1 MYDIKNR
8 RGGRFMKQL
17 IQITT
22 IPIAYE
28 MQIEKAKIEHH
39 EGTANLEISSNQAG
53 HMQIKSQP
61 IKLNLDTYESGN
73 ALLNGSLGI
82 AKQGNGSP
90 VIYQATVSMD
100 QEGQLLLKGKI
111 SDNLNRV
118 DATKQAVASDR
129 QVSESPAD
137 LTIRYQMDKMN
148 FDMKIANGNF
158 EFIPGNI
165 NIEITQY
172 PDVQI
177 EYVGGPIY
185 VPPSADPNFE
195 GVDVRA

>member
-1 MYDIKNR
+1 M
-8 RGGRFMKQL
+8 
-17 IQITT
+17 
-22 IPIAYE
+22 
-28 MQIEKAKIEHH
+28 
-39 EGTANLEISSNQAG
+39 
-53 HMQIKSQP
+53 
-61 IKLNLDTYESGN
+61 
-73 ALLNGSLGI
+73 
-82 AKQGNGSP
+82 
-90 VIYQATVSMD
+90 
-100 QEGQLLLKGKI
+100 
-111 SDNLNRV
+111 

>member
-1 MYDIKNR
+1 
-8 RGGRFMKQL
+8 MKPL

-28 MQIEKAKIEHH
+28 MQIEKAKFERH

-73 ALLNGSLGI
+73 ALLGSSLGI
-82 AKQGNGSP
+82 GEKGNGSP
-90 VIYQATVSMD
+90 VMYQATVSVD
-100 QEGQLLLKGKI
+100 GDGQLLLKGKI
-111 SDNLNRV
+111 SDNLNKGNV
-118 DATKQAVASDR
+118 VPQISTASEATPVKQ
-129 QVSESPAD
+129 AD

-148 FDMKIANGNF
+148 FDMKVANGNF
-158 EFIPGNI
+158 EFIPGTI
-165 NIEITQY
+165 NVEITQY

-185 VPPSADPNFE
+185 VPPSADPNYE
-195 GVDVRA
+195 SVDVKA

>member
-1 MYDIKNR
+1 MR
-8 RGGRFMKQL
+8 PL

-28 MQIEKAKIEHH
+28 LQVERARYERH
-39 EGTANLEISSNQAG
+39 EGTASLEITGSQDGA
-53 HMQIKSQP
+53 MQIKSQP

-73 ALLNGSLGI
+73 NVLGAALGTGENGKGAS
-82 AKQGNGSP
+82 

-100 QEGQLLLKGKI
+100 GDGQLLLKGKI
-111 SDNLNRV
+111 SDNLSKSNV
-118 DATKQAVASDR
+118 AQASTSDGGAP
-129 QVSESPAD
+129 VNSAD

-148 FDMKIANGNF
+148 FDMKVANGNF

-165 NIEITQY
+165 SLEITQY
-172 PDVQI
+172 PEVQI

-185 VPPSADPNFE
+185 VPPSADPNYE
-195 GVDVRA
+195 SVDVRA

>member
-1 MYDIKNR
+1 
-8 RGGRFMKQL
+8 MKQL